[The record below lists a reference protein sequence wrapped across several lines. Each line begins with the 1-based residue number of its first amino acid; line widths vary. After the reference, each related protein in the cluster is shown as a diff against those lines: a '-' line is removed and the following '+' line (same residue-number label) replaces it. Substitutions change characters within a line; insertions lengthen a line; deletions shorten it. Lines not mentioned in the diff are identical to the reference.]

1 MAQRVFP
8 QIEHAEHVLRDFSL
22 GLKGSLR
29 VGMECH
35 PCQKW
40 LSRLTPHYLSR
51 WPGVD
56 FDIRTAFRFD
66 GVAAMLGHEI
76 DLLITPDPTNSPDLI
91 FVPVIDYELILVT
104 HECHPLAMHP
114 FVNPEDLIDVDLITV
129 PVSNKQLNVDRQ

>member
-76 DLLITPDPTNSPDLI
+76 DLRSEERRVGNECVSTCRSRWSP
-91 FVPVIDYELILVT
+91 Y
-104 HECHPLAMHP
+104 H
-114 FVNPEDLIDVDLITV
+114 
-129 PVSNKQLNVDRQ
+129 